1 MKHIISARGLVL
13 RALMK
18 PSNYRLLLP
27 ILAATATAA
36 LASTGALFGR
46 VQDAKTGRAMAGCKV
61 RILPADTVVVT
72 DSLGRFNLSGLA
84 VGNYRA
90 IFIKAGY
97 ESVENSNIQVGSGM
111 EEELLARLP
120 PASLDSALEL
130 ADLRARARK
139 EPRSLGNDPAGTM
152 RFGRNDVLRAPGA
165 LQDVSMF
172 AQSLPGVSRADDQS
186 TDLVV
191 RGGGPDENAFLI
203 DGIPIFNINHFEN
216 NNKSGGGIGNINTYF
231 LDDVEFHTGAFSA
244 RFPDRLSSVMD
255 ISFKRGNPSR
265 TSGMATADI
274 AGVGGLLEGPI
285 PASGGRGTYGAT
297 MRMSALTLLDRLGI
311 IDWGTIPRYGN
322 GHLKVNCLA
331 GGWDMTF
338 NLLGGADG
346 YEVRLP
352 EARLTGLTPEDS
364 ARYRAD
370 RIETLYTDNVFAG
383 LRGTRSLGDGRLS
396 LYAAGNTRRYEYEDG
411 YEYSLAQ
418 GGPGAWSRAS
428 SRRGEES
435 GGARA
440 LWGAD
445 YDRFLGPR
453 WTLRFG
459 LLHEYDSP
467 EKTVTGMFLAS
478 REGGEDTSRATAVT
492 RSSSYYTLGGYS
504 EAGWKSGPWD
514 LAGGLRIHYDE
525 YTGRAQAGPRA
536 SIKRRLGDHTLKAAF
551 GVHTQ
556 SQAAARFGNALPPG
570 NGKLPYNLQSVLGWD
585 ANLPLGIST
594 RIEAFDKQTFRL
606 LRFRPDGI
614 PRDTGRT
621 SSRGFD
627 LYLRKSLRSK
637 AWGSASYTFSWN
649 QEDRNGE
656 WVNNA
661 YSVPHTFTG
670 AIGYDLGQRFSASVR
685 LGLGSG
691 SPYTPLDS
699 GAVAAPIDPRLRF
712 SRFTDSYFR
721 LDTRVEY
728 RHGFRAATLGVF
740 MEISN
745 LTDNENLFTSGEYYF
760 EQGWGFLPIGGLTL
774 SF

>member
-1 MKHIISARGLVL
+1 MMPVCFRG
-13 RALMK
+13 
-18 PSNYRLLLP
+18 LLP
-27 ILAATATAA
+27 ILVSFALLASATAA
-36 LASTGALFGR
+36 APTSTGALFGR
-46 VQDAKTGRAMAGCKV
+46 VQDAKTGRAVPGCKV
-61 RILPADTVVVT
+61 RIIPADTVVVT
-72 DSLGRFNLSGLA
+72 DSLGRFDLSGLA

-90 IFIKAGY
+90 VFIRSGY
-97 ESVENSNIQVGSGM
+97 ETVENTNIQVGSGM
-111 EEELLARLP
+111 AEELLARLP
-120 PASLDSALEL
+120 PASQDSALEL

-139 EPRSLGNDPAGTM
+139 ESRSLGNDPAGTI

-172 AQSLPGVSRADDQS
+172 AQSMPGVSRADDQT

-203 DGIPIFNINHFEN
+203 DGIPVFNINHFEN
-216 NNKSGGGIGNINTYF
+216 NNRSGGGIGNINTYF

-244 RFPDRLSSVMD
+244 RYPDRLSSVMD
-255 ISFKRGNPSR
+255 ISFKRGNPSHA
-265 TSGMATADI
+265 SGMATADI

-285 PASGGRGTYGAT
+285 PGSGGNGTYGAT
-297 MRMSALTLLDRLGI
+297 MRMSALTLLDKLGI
-311 IDWGTIPRYGN
+311 IEWGAVPRYGN
-322 GHLKVNCLA
+322 GHLKVNYLA
-331 GGWDMTF
+331 GKWDMTF
-338 NLLGGADG
+338 NVLGGADG
-346 YEVRLP
+346 YDSRLP
-352 EARLTGLTPEDS
+352 EGGLTGLAPQDS
-364 ARYRAD
+364 ARYRVD
-370 RIETLYTDNVFAG
+370 RIEKLYTDNVFAG
-383 LRGTRSLGDGRLS
+383 FRGTRSLDAGRVS
-396 LYAAGNTRRYEYEDG
+396 LYAAGNTRRYDYEEGNDFA
-411 YEYSLAQ
+411 LAQ
-418 GGPGAWSRAS
+418 GGPVAWNRVST
-428 SRRGEES
+428 RRGEES
-435 GGARA
+435 GGARV

-445 YDRFLGPR
+445 YDRYLGPR

-459 LLHEYDSP
+459 ALHEYDSP
-467 EKTVTGMFLAS
+467 EKTVTGGFRAS
-478 REGGEDTSRATAVT
+478 RSGAADSSSASSVT

-504 EAGWKSGPWD
+504 EAAWKSGPWD
-514 LAGGLRIHYDE
+514 LAGGLRVHYDE
-525 YTGRAQAGPRA
+525 YTERALAGPRA
-536 SIKRRLGDHTLKAAF
+536 SVRRRLGDHTLKAAF

-556 SQAAARFGNALPPG
+556 SQAATRFGNALPPG
-570 NGKLPYNLQSVLGWD
+570 TGELPYNLQSVLGWD
-585 ANLPLGIST
+585 ANLPLGIFT
-594 RIEAFDKQTFRL
+594 RVEAFDKQTFRL
-606 LRFRPDGI
+606 LRFRTDGG

-649 QEDRNGE
+649 QEDRGGE

-661 YSVPHTFTG
+661 YSVPHSFTG
-670 AIGYDLGQRFSASVR
+670 ALGYDLGPRFSASVR

-691 SPYTPLDS
+691 SPYTPVDT
-699 GAVAAPIDPRLRF
+699 VTAPASIDPRLRF

-728 RHGFRAATLGVF
+728 RHGFRAATLGIF